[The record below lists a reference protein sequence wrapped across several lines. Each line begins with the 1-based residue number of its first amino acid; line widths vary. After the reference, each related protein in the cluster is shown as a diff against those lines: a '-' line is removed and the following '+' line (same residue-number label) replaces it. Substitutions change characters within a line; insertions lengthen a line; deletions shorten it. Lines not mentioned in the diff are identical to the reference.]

1 MVHKTEPVRELEIK
15 YDDNGHPSWCSFPS
29 HKNVQVR
36 GACDVP
42 PHLPGLIILV
52 HGVNSTGEWYQKAES
67 ALCAGLNK
75 RLGLEGTNFEL
86 KANIYSGD
94 DKIELDEKGAEKR
107 TPMSPLVE
115 RKLVTDNGRSPV
127 IRFYWG
133 YSSPLGDE
141 DKFVIPLVSIKGDD
155 YHQMKRDG
163 VPLYD
168 ILKKRSLYMG
178 RRSFSK
184 WHE

>member
-1 MVHKTEPVRELEIK
+1 
-15 YDDNGHPSWCSFPS
+15 
-29 HKNVQVR
+29 
-36 GACDVP
+36 
-42 PHLPGLIILV
+42 
-52 HGVNSTGEWYQKAES
+52 
-67 ALCAGLNK
+67 
-75 RLGLEGTNFEL
+75 
-86 KANIYSGD
+86 
-94 DKIELDEKGAEKR
+94 
-107 TPMSPLVE
+107 MSPLVE

-168 ILKKRSLYMG
+168 ILKKVLIYGAAVLFKMARIIFIHFGLKKDSM
-178 RRSFSK
+178 K
-184 WHE
+184 I